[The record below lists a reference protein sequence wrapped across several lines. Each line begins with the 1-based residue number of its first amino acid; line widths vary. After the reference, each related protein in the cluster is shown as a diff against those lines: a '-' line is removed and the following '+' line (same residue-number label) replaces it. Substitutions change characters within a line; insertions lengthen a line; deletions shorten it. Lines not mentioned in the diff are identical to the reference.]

1 MVVGKSRQ
9 ERTAAGHSHRQEQR
23 MHHGSLLSHYLVSS
37 GRSLQNDTTHSG
49 LVQLSIKILIH
60 MPTGQP
66 DLDDPPL

>member
-1 MVVGKSRQ
+1 
-9 ERTAAGHSHRQEQR
+9 
-23 MHHGSLLSHYLVSS
+23 MHHGSLLAHYLVSS
-37 GRSLQNDTTHSG
+37 GPSLQNDTTHSG